1 MLSSGLIARKLL
13 RGGPPD
19 GAQGSLHGIG
29 QGVAIPHA
37 KVPMAQELLAT
48 FGGTGA

>member
-13 RGGPPD
+13 HREPPD
-19 GAQGSLHGIG
+19 GAQGSLYGIG

-37 KVPMAQELLAT
+37 KVPVTQKLLAT